1 MQGVNVQKVVKLL
14 FNMFN
19 SSDIYL
25 RYDENKKSHCTFY
38 ESSVP
43 DSLIIPYDI
52 DKEGKEVPF
61 SNIMS
66 SLFK

>member
-1 MQGVNVQKVVKLL
+1 
-14 FNMFN
+14 MFN

-25 RYDENKKSHCTFY
+25 RYDEDKKTHCTFY

-61 SNIMS
+61 KYIMS